1 MTTRAEREEREARM
15 ELTANE
21 QDLLGRY
28 LHDFTTLAGDR
39 RTATLLG
46 ATIRGILGSE
56 SLLCSR
62 IAAFSPAAGRRP
74 A

>member
-1 MTTRAEREEREARM
+1 M
-15 ELTANE
+15 ELTARE
-21 QDLLGRY
+21 QDLVSGY
-28 LHDFTTLAGDR
+28 LDTFTRLAGDR

-56 SLLCSR
+56 SLVCSR
-62 IAAFSPAAGRRP
+62 IAAFSPSPRRRP